1 MTAPPNAETGLWI
14 NGHSLSPQETKKDK
28 RTYRLADAGSVLRAG
43 HNIAAAR
50 VTPPPGYTAT
60 IFDLR
65 IDAVN
70 KPKVGRLN
78 PAEYIEKGVTHTA
91 VVCDLCSTIPGKVPA
106 CVNAC
111 PHDAAMRVNA
121 QTEFPAD

>member
-1 MTAPPNAETGLWI
+1 MEPLERAQQVTAEWDERQRSEQWTQAPP
-14 NGHSLSPQETKKDK
+14 
-28 RTYRLADAGSVLRAG
+28 AGY
-43 HNIAAAR
+43 
-50 VTPPPGYTAT
+50 PGT

-78 PAEYIEKGVTHTA
+78 PAEYIEKGVTHAA

-121 QTEFPAD
+121 QTEFPTE